1 MGSVPVGGVRCAHA
15 RHPRLDAAS
24 RAHVEGAMYKSRMQ
38 RSHTNSLGERD
49 LQPTAGKPARCAP
62 HLGYGILFIALLLFG
77 VSQAMAH
84 EYTAGGITVAHPWA
98 RATPGGAKVGGA
110 YLEIKAAAG
119 TSDRLVA
126 VKTPAAGAAEL
137 HNHIMEK
144 GIARMRRVEAIVVP
158 AGKSV
163 VLEPGGYHLML
174 TDLKAPLKQG
184 DLLKLTLVFEKA
196 GEIEVEA
203 TVEPL
208 GAMGPHG
215 FDRQPGAPAASGA
228 HKH

>member
-1 MGSVPVGGVRCAHA
+1 MGPGSMKLNLRFMLLAS
-15 RHPRLDAAS
+15 LLAA
-24 RAHVEGAMYKSRMQ
+24 
-38 RSHTNSLGERD
+38 
-49 LQPTAGKPARCAP
+49 AGP
-62 HLGYGILFIALLLFG
+62 
-77 VSQAMAH
+77 AMAH
-84 EYTAGGITVAHPWA
+84 EYTSKGVTVAHPWA

-119 TSDRLVA
+119 TGDRLVA
-126 VKTPAAGAAEL
+126 VKSPAAGAAEL
-137 HNHIMEK
+137 HSHIMEN
-144 GIARMRRVEAIVVP
+144 GVARMRRVDAIAVP

-163 VLEPGGYHLML
+163 TLRPGGYHLML
-174 TDLKAPLKQG
+174 TDLKAPLKEG

-215 FDRQPGAPAASGA
+215 FDRQPGAPAATGT

>member
-1 MGSVPVGGVRCAHA
+1 MKHNRYIMLV
-15 RHPRLDAAS
+15 
-24 RAHVEGAMYKSRMQ
+24 
-38 RSHTNSLGERD
+38 
-49 LQPTAGKPARCAP
+49 
-62 HLGYGILFIALLLFG
+62 ALLLFAAG
-77 VSQAMAH
+77 PTTAH
-84 EYTAGGITVAHPWA
+84 EYTSKGVTVAHPWA

-119 TSDRLVA
+119 TSDRLIAAKSPVA
-126 VKTPAAGAAEL
+126 GSAEL

-174 TDLKAPLKQG
+174 TDLKAPLREG

-215 FDRQPGAPAASGA
+215 FARQPGATGA

>member
-1 MGSVPVGGVRCAHA
+1 MKHNRYIMLV
-15 RHPRLDAAS
+15 
-24 RAHVEGAMYKSRMQ
+24 
-38 RSHTNSLGERD
+38 
-49 LQPTAGKPARCAP
+49 
-62 HLGYGILFIALLLFG
+62 ALLLFG
-77 VSQAMAH
+77 VGHAMAH
-84 EYTAGGITVAHPWA
+84 EYTSNGVTVAHPWA

-119 TSDRLVA
+119 TSDRLIAAKSPVA
-126 VKTPAAGAAEL
+126 GSAEL

-215 FDRQPGAPAASGA
+215 FDRQPGQPPAASGA